1 MVIDSSRP
9 SKWIEVDKL
18 DDLMSKNTI
27 SYLKS
32 QFSRHGIPD
41 QLVTDNGSQFTSSEF
56 TAFTKC
62 YGFEHTTSSPHYPQ
76 ANGEVERAVKT
87 VKTLLKKG
95 VDPYQALLDYRKTPL
110 EGINLS
116 PAQLLMR
123 QRLKTTLPTTA
134 SLLRPQGAK
143 DIKDILEKIKEK
155 EKQQY
160 DRHCGRELPSLH
172 TGNVIRMQHG
182 KQWKA
187 ATVLYKHSSPRSY
200 VVQAPDGTKYCRNRR
215 HLHVTKAP
223 ATMSSEDTAALD
235 KRLTVQLK
243 DGPSSLVTNT
253 SKNKNMVPQTRT
265 IEELR
270 NDPPA
275 QLEPPVRTQSEAEIV
290 RTQSGR
296 TMKTPSHLGDFKL

>member
-1 MVIDSSRP
+1 M
-9 SKWIEVDKL
+9 
-18 DDLMSKNTI
+18 
-27 SYLKS
+27 
-32 QFSRHGIPD
+32 
-41 QLVTDNGSQFTSSEF
+41 
-56 TAFTKC
+56 
-62 YGFEHTTSSPHYPQ
+62 
-76 ANGEVERAVKT
+76 
-87 VKTLLKKG
+87 
-95 VDPYQALLDYRKTPL
+95 
-110 EGINLS
+110 
-116 PAQLLMR
+116 
-123 QRLKTTLPTTA
+123 
-134 SLLRPQGAK
+134 
-143 DIKDILEKIKEK
+143 KEK

-172 TGNVIRMQHG
+172 TGDVIRMQHG

-200 VVQAPDGTKYCRNRR
+200 VVQAPDGTKYRRNRR

-290 RTQSGR
+290 KTRSGR
-296 TMKTPSHLGDFKL
+296 TVKTPSHLGDFKL